1 MKKLVVISGAG
12 KGIGKAL
19 AQRFAAEGFS
29 LALCARTEADL
40 QALQTKLTQKHP
52 GIEVF
57 IRPTDVSK
65 KEAVL
70 DFAQMVQATNI
81 PVEVLVNN
89 AGVFLP
95 GQIYQEEDGALEK
108 QIETNLYSAY
118 HLTRALVPAMIEAK
132 RGHIFNICSTASIT
146 AYTNGGSY
154 CISKFALLGMSKV
167 LREEMKPHHIR
178 VTSVLP
184 GATLTNS
191 WAGSDLPEERFM
203 PPEDIA
209 EAVFSTYQ
217 LSDRTVIEEILMRPQ
232 LGDIT

>member
-12 KGIGKAL
+12 KGIGRAL
-19 AQRFAAEGFS
+19 AQRFASEGFS

-40 QALQTKLTQKHP
+40 QTLQTELTQKHSE
-52 GIEVF
+52 IEVF
-57 IRPTDVSK
+57 IRPTDVSIK
-65 KEAVL
+65 TQVL
-70 DFAQMVQATNI
+70 SFAQMIEETGL

-95 GQIYQEEDGALEK
+95 GQIHQEEDGALEK

-118 HLTRALVPAMIEAK
+118 HLTRALVPTMIEAQ

-146 AYTNGGSY
+146 AYTSGGSY
-154 CISKFALLGMSKV
+154 SISKFALLGMSKV

-178 VTSVLP
+178 VTSILP

-191 WAGSDLPEERFM
+191 WAGSDLPEKRFM
-203 PPEDIA
+203 PPEDVA
-209 EAVFSTYQ
+209 EVAFNTYQ
-217 LSDRTVIEEILMRPQ
+217 LSDRTVVEEILMRPQ